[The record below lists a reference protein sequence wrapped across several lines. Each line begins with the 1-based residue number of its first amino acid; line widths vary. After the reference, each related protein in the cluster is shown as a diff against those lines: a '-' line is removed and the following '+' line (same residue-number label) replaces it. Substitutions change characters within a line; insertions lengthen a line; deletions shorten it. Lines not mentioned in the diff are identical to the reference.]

1 MFAAGF
7 SQRSPVFLPCLS
19 FRILDISSYEAA
31 YEIALLCYF
40 SDVNECLFEE
50 LYSCV
55 DEFHRCVNTLGSYKC
70 ECDQGLYF
78 KDGKCIGK
86 RNKINVWK
94 SRNVIH
100 GFPLSHLLTSN
111 QASLRALFSWASE
124 KVMMLTQIRKIHFH
138 SGNLKRY
145 FLFLF
150 LGLEKNESVPI
161 PVISAPR
168 VPSKEEKEESVQ
180 ISISLTTNQVRVRK
194 IKTIPF
200 RISRPAK
207 VGINRGIERSMVRS
221 NFLLVD
227 FAYLP
232 LRIYVGG
239 KIAEKK

>member
-1 MFAAGF
+1 MMF
-7 SQRSPVFLPCLS
+7 
-19 FRILDISSYEAA
+19 
-31 YEIALLCYF
+31 
-40 SDVNECLFEE
+40 
-50 LYSCV
+50 
-55 DEFHRCVNTLGSYKC
+55 
-70 ECDQGLYF
+70 
-78 KDGKCIGK
+78 
-86 RNKINVWK
+86 
-94 SRNVIH
+94 
-100 GFPLSHLLTSN
+100 
-111 QASLRALFSWASE
+111 
-124 KVMMLTQIRKIHFH
+124 TQIRKIHFH

-161 PVISAPR
+161 PAISPPR

-207 VGINRGIERSMVRS
+207 VGINRGIGRSMIRS
-221 NFLLVD
+221 NFLLD

-239 KIAEKK
+239 EIAGERLRKKNNKTKHSDTF